1 MWSSSRREDKVW
13 MHYLNDIIASDV
25 PSAVFLST
33 YMRHVM
39 RSRSYVNFH
48 EVVDLQKYKVYRS
61 AKKVRVAMTN
71 RLREPFV
78 FVLSKN

>member
-1 MWSSSRREDKVW
+1 MWSSREDKVW

-33 YMRHVM
+33 FMRHVM
-39 RSRSYVNFH
+39 RNRTYTAYH
-48 EVVDLQKYKVYRS
+48 EVVDLQKYKVHRS
-61 AKKVRVAMTN
+61 NKKVRIAMAN

-78 FVLSKN
+78 FVVSKN

>member
-1 MWSSSRREDKVW
+1 MWSSREDKIW

-33 YMRHVM
+33 FMRHVM
-39 RSRSYVNFH
+39 RNHSYSAYH
-48 EVVDLQKYKVYRS
+48 EVADLQKYKLHRS
-61 AKKVRVAMTN
+61 SRKVRVAMAN